1 MPFPCFYSVIK
12 ARQKV
17 GLTRNAHCRNTKAR
31 TSRNFYSFSV
41 RGLIESRSKHFLS
54 LLLFSDYL
62 KKNTS
67 RKGKGNTTSIWFS
80 KCTFSALLFTFVG
93 VEEFIY
99 IFQSVWITFRSTSF
113 VVAACFVF
121 PHICSFFHARAKQKW
136 QQFLLSVQLKL
147 LRRSKT
153 SKLPCTSLIGTNK
166 VNTIQDKI
174 NSFFQTVVQF

>member
-1 MPFPCFYSVIK
+1 MNKLVTFSVRRGEKNPWDSNSVWDKECLRWPRWHELFKVNTNVLVKTKNLTLFEKKMPFSCFYSVIK

-80 KCTFSALLFTFVG
+80 KCSFSALLFTFVG

-99 IFQSVWITFRSTSF
+99 IF
-113 VVAACFVF
+113 
-121 PHICSFFHARAKQKW
+121 
-136 QQFLLSVQLKL
+136 
-147 LRRSKT
+147 
-153 SKLPCTSLIGTNK
+153 
-166 VNTIQDKI
+166 
-174 NSFFQTVVQF
+174 